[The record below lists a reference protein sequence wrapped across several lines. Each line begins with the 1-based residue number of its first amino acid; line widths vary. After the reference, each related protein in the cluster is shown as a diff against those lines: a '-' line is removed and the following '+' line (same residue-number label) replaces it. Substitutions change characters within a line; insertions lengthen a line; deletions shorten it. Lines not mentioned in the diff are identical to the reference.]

1 MRNQRLVA
9 TEQRNPRSRN
19 LDQKSTRQ
27 ILRIINREDADVARA
42 VGREIPKIAR
52 AVDQIV
58 ARLRKGGRL
67 FYIGAGTSGRLGVLD
82 ASEVPPT
89 FGVKR
94 SLVQGII
101 AGGNGAL
108 TRSAE
113 GAEDHPQIGAS
124 DLRAHGLRANDVVVG
139 IAASGSTPY
148 VLGALK
154 FARLRGAYTIGL
166 TTNRAT
172 LISRTTHLTIS
183 PITGREV
190 IAGSTRMKS
199 GTAQKLVLNM
209 ISTATMT
216 RLGYIYDNWMIGVA
230 KSNAKLCRRALR
242 NLCEATDATQQRA
255 EEAMREARGDLRI
268 ALLILKSGI
277 DAQAAGGVLRAQR
290 GDVRK
295 ALASTKWIFPRKERE
310 RQHG

>member
-1 MRNQRLVA
+1 MRNRGLVA
-9 TEQRNPRSRN
+9 TEQRNPHSRN
-19 LDQKSTRQ
+19 LDQKSTRE
-27 ILRIINREDADVARA
+27 ILRIINGEDAVVARA

-52 AVDQIV
+52 AVDEIV
-58 ARLRKGGRL
+58 ARLRSGGRL

-89 FGVKR
+89 FGVER

-101 AGGNGAL
+101 AGGNSAL
-108 TRSAE
+108 TTSIE
-113 GAEDHPQIGAS
+113 GAEDHPEQGAR
-124 DLRAHGLRANDVVVG
+124 DLRSRGLRAKDAVIG

-154 FARLRGAYTIGL
+154 FARSRGAYTIGL
-166 TTNRAT
+166 TTNGNT
-172 LISRTTHLTIS
+172 LISNIADLTIA

-199 GTAQKLVLNM
+199 GTAQKIVLNM

-216 RLGYIYDNWMIGVA
+216 RLGHIYDNWMIGIA
-230 KSNAKLCRRALR
+230 KTNSKLCRRALR
-242 NLCEATDATQQRA
+242 NLCEASGTTEQRA
-255 EEAMREARGDLRI
+255 EEAMREAKGDLRV
-268 ALLILKSGI
+268 ALVMLKSGI
-277 DAQAAGGVLRAQR
+277 DAQEARRALTIKR

-295 ALASTKWIFPRKERE
+295 ALASAKRLPANSNGRR
-310 RQHG
+310 HG

>member
-1 MRNQRLVA
+1 MRNRGLVA

-19 LDQKSTRQ
+19 LDQKSTRE
-27 ILRIINREDADVARA
+27 ILHVINREDAIVARA
-42 VGREIPKIAR
+42 ISQEIPKIAR
-52 AVDQIV
+52 AVDEIV
-58 ARLRKGGRL
+58 ARLRTGGRL

-108 TRSAE
+108 TTSIE
-113 GAEDHPQIGAS
+113 GAEDHPEQGARE
-124 DLRAHGLRANDVVVG
+124 LRSRGLGAKDAVIG

-154 FARLRGAYTIGL
+154 FARSRGAYTIGL
-166 TTNRAT
+166 TTNRNT
-172 LISRTTHLTIS
+172 LISGIADLTIA
-183 PITGREV
+183 PITGCEV

-199 GTAQKLVLNM
+199 GTAQKMVLNM

-230 KSNAKLCRRALR
+230 KTNAKLCRRALR
-242 NLCEATDATQQRA
+242 NLCEASGTTEQRA
-255 EEAMREARGDLRI
+255 EEAMRESGGNLRV
-268 ALLILKSGI
+268 ALVMLKSGI
-277 DAQAAGGVLRAQR
+277 DAPAASRALAANR
-290 GDVRK
+290 GNVRK
-295 ALASTKWIFPRKERE
+295 ALASAKRIPVNRSGKR
-310 RQHG
+310 HG

>member
-1 MRNQRLVA
+1 MRNRGLVA

-19 LDQKSTRQ
+19 LDQKSTRE
-27 ILRIINREDADVARA
+27 ILRIINREDALVAHA
-42 VGREIPKIAR
+42 VRREIPKITR
-52 AVDQIV
+52 AVDEIV
-58 ARLRKGGRL
+58 ARLRSGGRL

-89 FGVKR
+89 FGVER

-108 TRSAE
+108 TTSIE
-113 GAEDHPQIGAS
+113 GAEDHPEQGAR
-124 DLRAHGLRANDVVVG
+124 DLRSRGLRAKDAVIG

-154 FARLRGAYTIGL
+154 FALSRGAYTIGL
-166 TTNRAT
+166 TTNRNT
-172 LISRTTHLTIS
+172 LVSRIADLTIA

-199 GTAQKLVLNM
+199 GTAQKMVLNM

-216 RLGYIYDNWMIGVA
+216 RLGYIYDNWMIGLA
-230 KSNAKLCRRALR
+230 KTNVKLCRRALR
-242 NLCEATDATQQRA
+242 NLFEASGTTAQRA
-255 EEAMREARGDLRI
+255 EEAMRKARGDLRV
-268 ALLILKSGI
+268 ALVMLKSGI
-277 DAQAAGGVLRAQR
+277 DAQTASRALAAQR

-295 ALASTKWIFPRKERE
+295 ALASAKRTPINRSGR
-310 RQHG
+310 RHG